1 MSKLLTLSNP
11 TKKKKKK
18 KLMLVVCM
26 YDLIPQAQGHSTGEM
41 R

>member
-11 TKKKKKK
+11 TKKKKK